1 MKNMATAI
9 RSLGATSS
17 HSSQELGSPPWSKP
31 SSGLG
36 SNLGEREVTLRAAIG
51 RLRGLPDVE
60 VIQVSSFRDTEP
72 VGYVD
77 QPRFLNGAVELE
89 TGLTARA
96 LLGALLELERAFGRD
111 RSAGP
116 LHGPRTLDLDL
127 LLYGAETIDEPL
139 LNVPHPRLHERRFV
153 LEPLAELDP
162 DLEVPGQG
170 PVQALLARLDS
181 RSMSHLDELD
191 EFEAELELQLKRE
204 YTAVFGLFRYCVLT
218 QDATYLCNK
227 LDLAQVSQPNY
238 PFFHLKMED
247 VWVWD
252 KNRPTRIIPRAE
264 VWTSS
269 DVTVEEL
276 RAEGD
281 EPSLTAEALAEKIGE
296 SSRLTTTSS
305 RSCS

>member
-1 MKNMATAI
+1 MVKAFV
-9 RSLGATSS
+9 
-17 HSSQELGSPPWSKP
+17 
-31 SSGLG
+31 GLG

-72 VGYVD
+72 VGPVD

-139 LNVPHPRLHERRFV
+139 LNVPHPRLQERRFV

-170 PVQALLARLDS
+170 PVQALLAKLDS
-181 RSMSHLDELD
+181 G
-191 EFEAELELQLKRE
+191 A
-204 YTAVFGLFRYCVLT
+204 
-218 QDATYLCNK
+218 
-227 LDLAQVSQPNY
+227 
-238 PFFHLKMED
+238 
-247 VWVWD
+247 
-252 KNRPTRIIPRAE
+252 
-264 VWTSS
+264 
-269 DVTVEEL
+269 
-276 RAEGD
+276 
-281 EPSLTAEALAEKIGE
+281 
-296 SSRLTTTSS
+296 
-305 RSCS
+305 